1 MNDDM
6 RIAYAVIHA
15 SSQHQE
21 ANSQASEIVK
31 AANMMGYH
39 IPSEYIFEERNTG
52 YEEDYYKDRDSI
64 INLRNAIRERKPD
77 AIFVWDL
84 YQLSHIPDKVEN
96 LIIEFSLQPMI
107 PLYIYK
113 FGRSGLWTIQD
124 GQIQFEN
131 IKVIRTC
138 AEDAYK
144 EKMQKRGVPPQEE
157 KTLVDNSAD
166 KTTSLQSPSVQT
178 KPKKNHISDKL
189 KIIIIVVAALCAIG
203 VVFGIHK
210 HKIKV
215 AATQQSTL
223 LKDFKEEEQ
232 ERQKA
237 IEEYIARIYHQ
248 TPDLKMLSVHGPVK
262 SIVYEKC
269 VDIIIGMDYFVF
281 NEEGIII
288 KMMRKLFNK
297 VYYPTEKSVI
307 TRESINRLEVWE
319 NTVERTPYLVG
330 SMGYISIL
338 AEGRDYSYFGTLS
351 AGDDGFSQYFSYGED
366 DFVNKI
372 TLVDWENYTEY
383 IKFDEYGRIIK
394 TNGNVA
400 NGVEGCRYTKTFKYL
415 KFDKYDNWT
424 KVEVTLKSNCA
435 FHNESDN
442 YYHTETYIIT
452 RKINYYE

>member
-6 RIAYAVIHA
+6 RIAYAVVHA

-144 EKMQKRGVPPQEE
+144 EMMQQREVQPPEE
-157 KTLVDNSAD
+157 KTLVDNAAD

-215 AATQQSTL
+215 IATQQSTL

-248 TPDLKMLSVHGPVK
+248 TPDLKMLGVHGPVK
-262 SIVYEKC
+262 SIVYEKGGE
-269 VDIIIGMDYFVF
+269 DPILDMNYIYFD
-281 NEEGIII
+281 EEGMII
-288 KMMRKLFNK
+288 KMENTNRIDGAFH
-297 VYYPTEKSVI
+297 TERNSDNLLKGWSL
-307 TRESINRLEVWE
+307 RFYLEDYHCEWE
-319 NTVERTPYLVG
+319 NTR
-330 SMGYISIL
+330 I
-338 AEGRDYSYFGTLS
+338 
-351 AGDDGFSQYFSYGED
+351 FSYND
-366 DFVNKI
+366 NDFVNKI
-372 TLVDWENYTEY
+372 TGNGFEWYFNAKPTWDENERL
-383 IKFDEYGRIIK
+383 IKIIYDTQGDACDF
-394 TNGNVA
+394 TNK
-400 NGVEGCRYTKTFKYL
+400 YKYL
-415 KFDKYDNWT
+415 KFDKYGNWT
-424 KVEVTLKSNCA
+424 EVEEITNI
-435 FHNESDN
+435 SDWDGSIS
-442 YYHTETYIIT
+442 HRKTIIT
-452 RKINYYE
+452 RKIIYYE